1 MALSLTDIIRLLQH
15 HVDAADH
22 FVFVD
27 GAQNGVCTHADFHM
41 SVSWSRIEFPVNYA
55 YMEGDK
61 EVTLASRPSGKGLAA
76 GGREQV
82 KVNGEVKANG
92 DVIVGADDDT
102 DFPGLHVEFRWAE
115 GETKHSVKFVAP
127 LSKFK
132 S

>member
-1 MALSLTDIIRLLQH
+1 
-15 HVDAADH
+15 
-22 FVFVD
+22 
-27 GAQNGVCTHADFHM
+27 M